1 MTLTIAEALA
11 DVGLPCCHPPYRG
24 KASAYITYSLLGQ
37 VGQIYAEGREAETGV
52 MYAVEIFSPGYSA
65 QLLRDVKAALEAA
78 GYIANVE
85 MENYDH
91 DTDRHQMSLTAVIE
105 GAEYGCV

>member
-11 DVGLPCCHPPYRG
+11 GLGLPCVHPPYMG
-24 KASAYITYSLLGQ
+24 SKSAYITYSLLGQ
-37 VGQIYAEGREAETGV
+37 TGQIYAEGREAETGV

-65 QLLRDVKAALEAA
+65 QLLRDVKAALEEA
-78 GYIANVE
+78 GYIATVE

-91 DTDRHQMSLTAVIE
+91 DTDRHQMSLTAMIE
-105 GAEYGCV
+105 GAEYG